1 MTTIPQTEIGATLD
15 PAALP
20 AAVLAAIG
28 ACADACRAT
37 LTRLEGD
44 RERLRGELSR
54 RIRPAPDGPERR
66 LCAVDGSHATVPAAG
81 ATFAAVA
88 AVAVEEATLTDQQV
102 LVQLLPP
109 VEELETILGGLR
121 TMLELRL
128 LARRIRATSSGLFVL
143 DGSFYSALLEV
154 NRLLVRYAQ
163 DARGGSRPEW
173 WAPFTALIE
182 AFFAEQDWRLVLSC
196 RRVIAHPKQATAADD
211 VAQLAPHLSGTV
223 TDRTLWSTVLEPGE
237 HSLPV
242 PLIKQDRPHLLTG
255 YRSRPARLCR
265 APGGDRAGLR
275 PALRDLLPPRGTR
288 PSLPAGAAGRADRPR
303 AARRRAGDLPRR
315 AARHRR
321 TGAAAAVPGRRDLPP
336 DRPRARRHR
345 RGRPHHAAEPV
356 RPAAGAA
363 LFGAVP
369 HAAAVGMRQTLR
381 SKRAEKYL
389 KGFLSL
395 TGQALSFL
403 ARYRFSAT
411 CPTAKITLLGQAAK
425 VRKRVY
431 FIHCNISPPR
441 LQLREP
447 TSILRSTM
455 IGGVWQGLRFR
466 QTSRP
471 KSL

>member
-211 VAQLAPHLSGTV
+211 VAQLAPHLSGSV

-237 HSLPV
+237 HSAPT

-255 YRSRPARLCR
+255 YRS
-265 APGGDRAGLR
+265 PG
-275 PALRDLLPPRGTR
+275 LPDF
-288 PSLPAGAAGRADRPR
+288 AE
-303 AARRRAGDLPRR
+303 RR
-315 AARHRR
+315 AAIEQGYGQIYITYYR
-321 TGAAAAVPGRRDLPP
+321 P
-336 DRPRARRHR
+336 D
-345 RGRPHHAAEPV
+345 AEGPAY
-356 RPAAGAA
+356 RLELPAALIAREPLGAA
-363 LFGAVP
+363 LATF
-369 HAAAVGMRQTLR
+369 RD
-381 SKRAEKYL
+381 
-389 KGFLSL
+389 
-395 TGQALSFL
+395 ALQVSSVQEPLPQFL
-403 ARYRFSAT
+403 ADAICRQIGRALDATAEGARTTLQSQFDLALVQRY
-411 CPTAKITLLGQAAK
+411 LGPY
-425 VRKRVY
+425 RT
-431 FIHCNISPPR
+431 PR
-441 LQLREP
+441 
-447 TSILRSTM
+447 
-455 IGGVWQGLRFR
+455 G
-466 QTSRP
+466 
-471 KSL
+471 